1 MKYIRDVS
9 GNDLSELSSLMYEI
23 ASKLSTYSHVYEL
36 LPTAMIR
43 EIKKT
48 TKAIEKE
55 IDRRES
61 DD

>member
-1 MKYIRDVS
+1 
-9 GNDLSELSSLMYEI
+9 MYEI